1 MKTIRTI
8 NEVSTI
14 EEYKINKTLTNFSC
28 ISAHYQKVIKSEI
41 KEIIPLSIQKIKY
54 LRISAAQ
61 EVKDL
66 YTENYKMLLWKINKT

>member
-1 MKTIRTI
+1 MRSAQLQNTR
-8 NEVSTI
+8 ST
-14 EEYKINKTLTNFSC
+14 KHWPRNFSG

-66 YTENYKMLLWKINKT
+66 YTETYKMLLRKINKI